1 MSTDTRNRLLEGTI
15 EALRTQGIAGVSAR
29 TIAAAAGV
37 NQALIFY
44 HFGSVDE
51 LLAAATLRSTEEQV
65 ALYRER
71 FAKVRS
77 LRELQHVGREVR
89 VREREAGNVAILGQ
103 LLAGAQTNAVF
114 AAATR
119 DALRLWIV
127 EIQDVLNRVLAGSVL
142 GEIADVPGLAH
153 ALSASFIGMEL
164 MAVVDPDGDDLAAAA
179 LDDLG
184 LLAERLDRMSPVTQR
199 ALRGAV
205 RRTARKGRAAG
216 KSAGEGAEPDSPD
229 AG

>member
-29 TIAAAAGV
+29 NIAAAAGV
-37 NQALIFY
+37 NQALVFY

-71 FAKVRS
+71 FAEVRS
-77 LRELQHVGREVR
+77 LRELQSVGREVR
-89 VREREAGNVAILGQ
+89 VGEREAGNVAVLGQ
-103 LLAGAQTNAVF
+103 LLAGAQTNPVF

-127 EIQDVLNRVLAGSVL
+127 EIEDVLDRVLADSVL
-142 GEIADVPGLAH
+142 ADVADVPGLARV
-153 ALSASFIGMEL
+153 LSASFIGMEL

-179 LDDLG
+179 LDQLG
-184 LLAERLDRMSPVTQR
+184 RLAERLDELGPVTQR

-205 RRTARKGRAAG
+205 RRTARKGRGAG
-216 KSAGEGAEPDSPD
+216 GTPGRGGKPADG
-229 AG
+229 